1 MSTNTNRHTNR
12 LERLSKID
20 QSDLSEDVLEALES
34 QRYWAT
40 VKHIENHGNKGKKHP
55 FRTKTINHS
64 EDERNKLLKAA
75 RHEIIMGCFS
85 SQMIKDFY
93 RETTPIGSD
102 KGTKRT
108 FEEDYENG
116 DVYLLEP
123 MFCAIYR
130 TLHSNL
136 NTKNQNKL
144 ETNPLVI
151 ILRWCWE
158 AKKKG
163 LVKY

>member
-1 MSTNTNRHTNR
+1 MSNDITSR
-12 LERLSKID
+12 LEKLSKID
-20 QSDLSEDVLEALES
+20 QSGLSEDVLDALES
-34 QRYWAT
+34 QKYWAT

-55 FRTKTINHS
+55 FRTKTIKHS
-64 EDERNKLLKAA
+64 EEERNNLLKAA
-75 RHEIIMGCFS
+75 RHEIIMGCFT

-93 RETTPIGSD
+93 RETTPNGSD

-116 DVYLLEP
+116 DVFLLDP

-130 TLHSNL
+130 VLHPNL

-144 ETNPLVI
+144 ENNPLLI
-151 ILRWCWE
+151 ILRWCWKS
-158 AKKKG
+158 KKKG